1 MRMTARKKI
10 WQMTDEE
17 RELEFRRRELQ
28 EAIDEVLREEGV
40 APGTLWVSYDEK
52 GVLYINDERVRNA
65 LAPHEATPEGVRQIA
80 REWALAVRGA

>member
-28 EAIDEVLREEGV
+28 EEGN
-40 APGTLWVSYDEK
+40 S
-52 GVLYINDERVRNA
+52 
-65 LAPHEATPEGVRQIA
+65 
-80 REWALAVRGA
+80 